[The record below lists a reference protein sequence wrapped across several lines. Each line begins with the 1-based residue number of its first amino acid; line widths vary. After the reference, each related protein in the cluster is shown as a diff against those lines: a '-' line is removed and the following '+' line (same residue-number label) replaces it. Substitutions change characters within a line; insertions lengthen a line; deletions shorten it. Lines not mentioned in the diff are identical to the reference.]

1 MANSPSNID
10 FSVPLSTFLAT
21 AVSDGTWSDVIST
34 TKVDEASNPAP
45 ASQIRLYAGQLWGNL
60 MDDLLLALYSLNEGA
75 KVYSQTTPDAT
86 PVDVG
91 TLATLPTDGDTFAI
105 RVQVSARTDAAA
117 GGEVLDAELGGL
129 YYRASGVVLVT
140 NPTASTSRVGL
151 TTAAAELVISGDD
164 VVLRVTGEAATNI
177 GWTARA
183 VEVREIP
190 SP

>member
-1 MANSPSNID
+1 VANSPSNID

-45 ASQIRLYAGQLWGNL
+45 ASQIRLYAGQLWSNL
-60 MDDLLLALYSLNEGA
+60 MDDLFLALYSLNEGA

-91 TLATLPTDGDTFAI
+91 TLATLPADGDTFAI

>member
-34 TKVDEASNPAP
+34 AKVDEASNPAT
-45 ASQIRLYAGQLWGNL
+45 ATAIRLYAGQLWSNL
-60 MDDLLLALYSLNEGA
+60 MDDLLLSLYSLNEGA
-75 KVYSQTTPDAT
+75 KVYSQTTGDAT
-86 PVDVG
+86 PVDIS
-91 TLATLPTDGDTFAI
+91 TLATLSTDGETFAI

-117 GGEVLDAELGGL
+117 GGEVLDAEIGGL
-129 YYRASGVVLVT
+129 FYRESGTVLIT
-140 NPTASTSRVGL
+140 NPTSSISRVGL
-151 TTAAAELVISGDD
+151 TTAIPELVISGDD
-164 VVLRVTGEAATNI
+164 ILLRVTGEAATNI

-190 SP
+190 AP

>member
-34 TKVDEASNPAP
+34 TKVDEAGSPAP
-45 ASQIRLYAGQLWGNL
+45 ASQIRLYAGQLWSNL
-60 MDDLLLALYSLNEGA
+60 MDDLLLSLYSLNEGA
-75 KVYSQTTPDAT
+75 KVYSQTTADAT

-91 TLATLPTDGDTFAI
+91 TLATLATDGDTFAI
-105 RVQVSARTDAAA
+105 RVQVSARTNAAA
-117 GGEVLDAELGGL
+117 GGEVLDAEVGGL

-151 TTAAAELVISGDD
+151 TTASAELVISGDD
-164 VVLRVTGEAATNI
+164 VILRVTGEAATDI